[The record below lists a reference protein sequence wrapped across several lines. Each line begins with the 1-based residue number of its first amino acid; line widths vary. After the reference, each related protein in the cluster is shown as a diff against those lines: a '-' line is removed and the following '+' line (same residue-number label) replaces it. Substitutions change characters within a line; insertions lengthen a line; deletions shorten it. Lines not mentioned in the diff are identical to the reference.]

1 MTNPTFPALVEIL
14 FPSAPAPTL
23 FPRADLVAT
32 FLTGVNTTATGN
44 INQPMGVKASE
55 MLRLNTT
62 VTGGFAPKAKGAQN
76 NLGVIGGDLAG
87 FPNGRRPGD
96 DIVDIVLRVAQGKLI
111 NMGLYGTPGQAPAG
125 AAALTDGALVNDSMF
140 DAVFPYLITP
150 LPGSL

>member
-44 INQPMGVKASE
+44 INKPAGVKASE

-62 VTGGFAPKAKGAQN
+62 VTGGFAPKAKGLQN

-96 DIVDIVLRVAQGKLI
+96 DVVDIVLRVAQGKLI
-111 NMGLYGTPGQAPAG
+111 NMGLYGAPGQAPAG